1 MYIGPWQ
8 EYKLS
13 KQRGNDRPRLPPKGG
28 PSSIN
33 SQTPVPLDVMK
44 QLEKALQNSLDPA
57 AAQAAVQAMNQVLR
71 SQMQLG
77 EESDYQSFP
86 SHTVNKTHGHH
97 PTHHS
102 INAQHSIDSLSTH
115 MAQQRQQRGSG
126 HEKSS
131 HHNSHGQR
139 ADSPRR
145 NVLLYPTDQFSSER
159 DRHFVPMMILSARD
173 NYNHQQH
180 QPSPLSVRS
189 SQSEPIQSLPSLIHI
204 TPAVSKQV
212 IPQYNSLTSKNLAIN
227 HQRLMQQKEYDG
239 GGRRDSYPDQTVNSA
254 PKVPE
259 PATVIAAKSG
269 YDTTA
274 LVNFLRMERNQ
285 RARAEISKLT
295 GWNVLH
301 GGGGLAADVRTSLA
315 SDSSLSDSKPPK
327 DKATVLREKRIAEV
341 EQMKAMYL
349 KGARDIGGLSS
360 GVNSPRV
367 NPLAAAVAL
376 ETASQ
381 QPPIAVGATA
391 SSSLVSPIPSPRLV
405 DIDHLSDE
413 HLMMVSKYFQE
424 QYAETYHHGEAAGI
438 AMPKGST
445 GSDYA
450 SLPLEESNL
459 RPSRSMTSM
468 QPMSATI
475 SVPAVHR
482 SMIFSDDDDGSS
494 RATSHVASRAQLLST
509 GEEDADGSDVEKEEL
524 PGYGEDDPVPS
535 TYEATNAHRVQSP
548 SPEDTLILFS
558 PPDTAQGKVHATGS
572 LMEDLHSGNL
582 DSLLSWTRGLDNFD
596 LDNI

>member
-28 PSSIN
+28 PSSN
-33 SQTPVPLDVMK
+33 GSQTPVPQDVMK

-77 EESDYQSFP
+77 AESDFQSFP
-86 SHTVNKTHGHH
+86 SHTGNKTNDHH
-97 PTHHS
+97 PTRHS
-102 INAQHSIDSLSTH
+102 INAQPSIDSLSTH
-115 MAQQRQQRGSG
+115 MAQQRHQRGSG

-131 HHNSHGQR
+131 SNNHNHNGHGQR

-145 NVLLYPTDQFSSER
+145 NVTLYPTDQFSTER

-173 NYNHQQH
+173 NYHHQQH
-180 QPSPLSVRS
+180 HPSPLSVRS

-227 HQRLMQQKEYDG
+227 QQRLVQQKEYDG
-239 GGRRDSYPDQTVNSA
+239 GRRDTYPDQAVNTA

-259 PATVIAAKSG
+259 PPAVIAAKSG
-269 YDTTA
+269 YDTNA

-285 RARAEISKLT
+285 RARSEISKLT

-315 SDSSLSDSKPPK
+315 SDSSLSDSKSTK
-327 DKATVLREKRIAEV
+327 DKATILREKRVAEV

-376 ETASQ
+376 ESFT
-381 QPPIAVGATA
+381 QPPMAAP

-413 HLMMVSKYFQE
+413 HLMLVSKYFQE
-424 QYAETYHHGEAAGI
+424 QYAETYRHGEAAGI

-445 GSDYA
+445 GTDYA

-459 RPSRSMTSM
+459 RPSRSMASM
-468 QPMSATI
+468 QPIAATI

-482 SMIFSDDDDGSS
+482 SMVFSDEDDNGSS
-494 RATSHVASRAQLLST
+494 HATSNVASRARLLST
-509 GEEDADGSDVEKEEL
+509 GEDAEGSDVEKEDL
-524 PGYGEDDPVPS
+524 PGYGEDDDPVPS
-535 TYEATNAHRVQSP
+535 TDEATNRAQSP
-548 SPEDTLILFS
+548 SPDDTLILFS